1 MARKSGAREA
11 SDGAEALDRALDEL
25 LTSISS
31 GDVLSAEMQASSL
44 IALPLLTGGT
54 DAEYEVLA
62 TALIAAAEAR
72 AHEPEEA
79 AAFFRL
85 VMTLGPR
92 AVKRQ
97 ASEALAYLTGDGIY
111 PPEWVS
117 GIGKPVTGQ
126 AYRGRDTF
134 GDHEAILVTFSYADA
149 EHALVVSLD
158 VAELPTIVSVSPITD
173 VPRALK
179 FFEEGEGLIKRLEP
193 IALSEARRRIEVPL
207 AKAGQDPGVELD
219 TSTLLA
225 LPLARSRVRRLPAPE
240 PGMAVTYTAADR
252 AAAVDDF
259 LRSREAAEAGDP
271 DVARFWAQA
280 LTGYSSRVP
289 DEPPG
294 QAGRNRLGAALL
306 VYVPTTFT
314 LSRGHIDGMGP
325 AVTAWA
331 RWAARRQGLD
341 EAATQTLL
349 THLATVLGD
358 FQGAYDDPD
367 NVAAR
372 GYVRDI
378 AMPDADAAW
387 LADCRARR
395 ELAAPLPEDRDP
407 DDGAVDPAGP
417 DGRAVLVASEFG
429 PCDLEGAD
437 ADEFLAAA
445 SRVVE
450 ELWHD
455 DPPATWQAGKSLL
468 AAGHDA
474 HDVIHLLVESR
485 SKSWRSALRRHHVVA
500 ERGVVGAE
508 PPDVGD
514 PVVGHLRD
522 PVRVADLAA
531 ADRDEVEVAA
541 LEPAR

>member
-1 MARKSGAREA
+1 MARKSRAGRA
-11 SDGAEALDRALDEL
+11 SDGAEALDHALNEL
-25 LTSISS
+25 WTSISS
-31 GDVLSAEMQASSL
+31 GDVLIAEVQASSL

-54 DAEYEVLA
+54 DAEYDLLA
-62 TALIAAAEAR
+62 TALVSAAEAR

-79 AAFFRL
+79 AAFLRL
-85 VMTLGPR
+85 VLALGPR
-92 AVKRQ
+92 PVKRQ
-97 ASEALAYLTGDGIY
+97 ASEALADFTDDGVY

-117 GIGKPVTGQ
+117 GIGKPATGQ

-134 GDHEAILVTFSYADA
+134 GDHEVILVTFSYADA
-149 EHALVVSLD
+149 EHALLVSLD
-158 VAELPTIVSVSPITD
+158 LAELPTLVSVSLTTD
-173 VPRALK
+173 VPRVLK
-179 FFEEGEGLIKRLEP
+179 FFEEGDGLIERLEP

-207 AKAGQDPGVELD
+207 AQAGQDPDVELG
-219 TSTLLA
+219 TSTMLA
-225 LPLARSRVRRLPAPE
+225 LPLTRSRLRRLQAPE

-259 LRSREAAEAGDP
+259 LRSPEAADAGDP

-289 DEPPG
+289 DEPPA
-294 QAGRNRLGAALL
+294 QAGRHRLGAALL
-306 VYVPTTFT
+306 VYVASTFT
-314 LSRGHIDGMGP
+314 LSAGQIDGMRP
-325 AVTAWA
+325 AVTAWS

-341 EAATQTLL
+341 EAATETLL

-358 FQGAYDDPD
+358 FQGAYDDPV
-367 NVAAR
+367 NGAAR

-378 AMPDADAAW
+378 ATPDADAAW

-407 DDGAVDPAGP
+407 YDEAADPADA
-417 DGRAVLVASEFG
+417 DGRAALVASEFG
-429 PCDLEGAD
+429 MCDLEGAD

-468 AAGHDA
+468 AKGHDP
-474 HDVIHLLVESR
+474 HDVIHLLAESR
-485 SKSWRSALRRHHVVA
+485 SK
-500 ERGVVGAE
+500 
-508 PPDVGD
+508 
-514 PVVGHLRD
+514 
-522 PVRVADLAA
+522 
-531 ADRDEVEVAA
+531 
-541 LEPAR
+541 

>member
-11 SDGAEALDRALDEL
+11 SDGGEVLDRTLAEL
-25 LTSISS
+25 WASISS
-31 GDVLSAEMQASSL
+31 GDVLSAEMQVSSL

-54 DAEYEVLA
+54 DAEYDLLA
-62 TALIAAAEAR
+62 GGLITAAEAR
-72 AHEPEEA
+72 ADKPEEA
-79 AAFFRL
+79 AAFLRL
-85 VMTLGPR
+85 VMALGPR

-97 ASEALAYLTGDGIY
+97 ASEALADLTGDGIY

-117 GIGKPVTGQ
+117 GIGKPATGQ
-126 AYRGRDTF
+126 AYRGRDKF
-134 GDHEAILVTFSYADA
+134 GDDEVILVTFSYADA
-149 EHALVVSLD
+149 EHALLVALD
-158 VAELPTIVSVSPITD
+158 LAELPTVVSVSLTTD
-173 VPRALK
+173 VPRLLK
-179 FFEEGEGLIKRLEP
+179 FFEDGDQLIERLEP
-193 IALSEARRRIEVPL
+193 ITLSEARRRMEVPL
-207 AKAGQDPGVELD
+207 AKAGQDPDLELD
-219 TSTLLA
+219 TPTLLA

-259 LRSREAAEAGDP
+259 LRSPEAAGAGDP
-271 DVARFWAQA
+271 DVTRFWAQA

-289 DEPPG
+289 DEPPA
-294 QAGRNRLGAALL
+294 QPGRHRLAATLL
-306 VYVPTTFT
+306 VYVASTFT
-314 LSRGHIDGMGP
+314 LSAGQIDGMRP

-341 EAATQTLL
+341 EAATETLL

-358 FQGAYDDPD
+358 FQGAYDDPV

-378 AMPDADAAW
+378 ATPDADAAW

-395 ELAAPLPEDRDP
+395 ELAAPLSENGEP
-407 DDGAVDPAGP
+407 DDAAADPADA

-429 PCDLEGAD
+429 TCDLEGAD

-455 DPPATWQAGKSLL
+455 DPPATWQAGRSLL
-468 AAGHDA
+468 AKGHDP
-474 HDVIHLLVESR
+474 HDVIHLLAES
-485 SKSWRSALRRHHVVA
+485 K
-500 ERGVVGAE
+500 GK
-508 PPDVGD
+508 
-514 PVVGHLRD
+514 
-522 PVRVADLAA
+522 
-531 ADRDEVEVAA
+531 
-541 LEPAR
+541 

>member
-1 MARKSGAREA
+1 MPRRYDSAMARKSGAREA
-11 SDGAEALDRALDEL
+11 SDGAEVLDRTLAEL
-25 LTSISS
+25 WASISS
-31 GDVLSAEMQASSL
+31 GDVLSAEMQVSSL

-54 DAEYEVLA
+54 DAEYDLLA
-62 TALIAAAEAR
+62 GGLITAAEAR
-72 AHEPEEA
+72 ADEPEDA
-79 AAFFRL
+79 AAFLRL
-85 VMTLGPR
+85 VMALGPR

-97 ASEALAYLTGDGIY
+97 ASEALADLTGDGIY

-117 GIGKPVTGQ
+117 GIGKPATGQ

-134 GDHEAILVTFSYADA
+134 GDDEVILVTFSYADA
-149 EHALVVSLD
+149 EHALLVTLD
-158 VAELPTIVSVSPITD
+158 LAELPTVVSVSLTTD
-173 VPRALK
+173 VPRLLK
-179 FFEEGEGLIKRLEP
+179 FFEDGDQLIERLEP
-193 IALSEARRRIEVPL
+193 ITLSEARRRMEVPL
-207 AKAGQDPGVELD
+207 AKAGHDPDVELD
-219 TSTLLA
+219 TPTLLA
-225 LPLARSRVRRLPAPE
+225 LPLARSRVRRLPTPE
-240 PGMAVTYTAADR
+240 PGAAVTFTAADR
-252 AAAVDDF
+252 AAVVDDF
-259 LRSREAAEAGDP
+259 LRSPEAEGAGDA

-280 LTGYSSRVP
+280 ITGYSSRVA
-289 DEPPG
+289 DEPPA
-294 QAGRNRLGAALL
+294 QVGRHRLGAALL

-314 LSRGHIDGMGP
+314 LSPGHIDGMRP

-331 RWAARRQGLD
+331 RWTARRQGLD
-341 EAATQTLL
+341 EAATETLM
-349 THLATVLGD
+349 THLATVLGG

-429 PCDLEGAD
+429 TCDLEGAD
-437 ADEFLAAA
+437 TGEFLAAA

-468 AAGHDA
+468 AKGHDP
-474 HDVIHLLVESR
+474 HDVIHLLAES
-485 SKSWRSALRRHHVVA
+485 K
-500 ERGVVGAE
+500 GM
-508 PPDVGD
+508 
-514 PVVGHLRD
+514 
-522 PVRVADLAA
+522 
-531 ADRDEVEVAA
+531 
-541 LEPAR
+541 